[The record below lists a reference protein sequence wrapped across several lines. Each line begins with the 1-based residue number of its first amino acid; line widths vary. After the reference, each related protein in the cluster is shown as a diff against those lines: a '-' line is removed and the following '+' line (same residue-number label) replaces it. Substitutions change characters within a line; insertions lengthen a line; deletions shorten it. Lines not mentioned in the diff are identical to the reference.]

1 MQFYPGF
8 PIRIQHM
15 DRSDKKTCWFQCQAH
30 LEKYLNRNNLQ
41 SKDYTVEYQDP
52 RLKPVEKPNKS
63 KPKATTKPK
72 VATKPKKQ
80 LFSSLE
86 QFFDNEQEP
95 VAPVGKG
102 TRRKSTQKGSR
113 SRSSSNT

>member
-8 PIRIQHM
+8 PIRIQHI
-15 DRSDKKTCWFQCQAH
+15 DRTDKKTCWFQCHDH
-30 LEKYLNRNNLQ
+30 LDKYLTRNKLGP
-41 SKDYTVEYQDP
+41 KDYTVEYQDP
-52 RLKPVEKPNKS
+52 RLKPVEKPTKS
-63 KPKATTKPK
+63 VKSKPK

-86 QFFDNEQEP
+86 QFFDNEQVP
-95 VAPVGKG
+95 VAPVGKS

-113 SRSSSNT
+113 SRSSSST

>member
-15 DRSDKKTCWFQCQAH
+15 DRNDKKTCWFQCQSH

-52 RLKPVEKPNKS
+52 RLKPVEKPTKS
-63 KPKATTKPK
+63 KTK
-72 VATKPKKQ
+72 VASKPKKQ

-95 VAPVGKG
+95 VAPVGKSI
-102 TRRKSTQKGSR
+102 RRKSTQKGSR

>member
-1 MQFYPGF
+1 MIFYPGF

-15 DRSDKKTCWFQCQAH
+15 DRTDKKTCWFQCQDH
-30 LEKYLNRNNLQ
+30 LDKYLTRNKLE

-52 RLKPVEKPNKS
+52 RLKPVEKPTKS
-63 KPKATTKPK
+63 KTTSKTK

-113 SRSSSNT
+113 RRSSSST